1 MNDNEN
7 YDLHEHRYLRLK
19 SVLEVIPVSRSTWYK
34 WIQCGI
40 APKSTSI
47 SLRVAAWKIQDIK
60 KLLEEMDQSDWQN
73 KIKQKL
79 KSD

>member
-1 MNDNEN
+1 MNDKEN
-7 YDLHEHRYLRLK
+7 YDLTEYRYLRLK
-19 SVLEVIPVSRSTWYK
+19 SVLEIIPVSRSTWYK

-40 APKSTSI
+40 APKPTSI

-60 KLLEEMDQSDWQN
+60 KLLEEMDQPDWQI
-73 KIKQKL
+73 KVKQKL